1 MGGDALRE
9 AGVLVVVFYAVGE
22 FLSDAH
28 GLGVLGIAASWSIG
42 LVLWMMGVI
51 IERERQ
57 T

>member
-28 GLGVLGIAASWSIG
+28 GLGVWAVPRAGALA
-42 LVLWMMGVI
+42 
-51 IERERQ
+51 
-57 T
+57 